1 MLIRILASIL
11 LLFSVLFMPFWVSV
25 ILALIGMVYF
35 SFFWESVAL
44 FFLSDLLYGAEEARF
59 FGLVFVS
66 LVSSFVVLISI
77 EFLKKKLRF

>member
-1 MLIRILASIL
+1 MKLRILASFVL
-11 LLFSVLFMPFWVSV
+11 LLSMLFMPFWVSV